1 MPWPWEMILPGL
13 FVFLRKRCWV
23 NRLRSVSGEYFLKRL
38 KEKGLK
44 KAFQEALCSIAE
56 NPFCGSAKVG
66 DLTGIYG
73 YDVYY
78 NRTNYEI
85 AYRIYEEDD
94 KLVVVLLAGTR
105 ENFYEELKR
114 YMK

>member
-1 MPWPWEMILPGL
+1 MYE
-13 FVFLRKRCWV
+13 LRYSNAAQR
-23 NRLRSVSGEYFLKRL
+23 YFKKV

-44 KAFQEALCSIAE
+44 KAFQDALTKIAAE
-56 NPFCGSAKVG
+56 PYCGSAKGG
-66 DLTGIYG
+66 DLAGLYG

-94 KLVVVLLAGTR
+94 KIVVVILAGTR